1 MKDNSL
7 VYGIRAVM
15 EAIETG
21 REFEKVMM
29 QKGLSG
35 DLYRDL
41 MAKLRASGAP
51 IQMVPPE
58 TLNRITNGNHQGVA
72 AFMSAIVYQPVE
84 QLVPML
90 FEQGKTPFLLILDR
104 ITDVRNFGAIARA
117 AECAGVDAILIPDNN
132 SARIT
137 ADAVKTS
144 AGALHTLPVCRT
156 SNLFQSVKFLKNSGI
171 TIFAATEKG
180 NILYDSPAYTNPLAL
195 IMGSEENGVS
205 AELLRLSDHLVRIP
219 LMGKI
224 GSLNVSVAAGV
235 LLYEIVRQR
244 LFSGD
249 VVSEG

>member
-15 EAIETG
+15 EAIEAG
-21 REFEKVMM
+21 REFEKVMI

-41 MAKLRASGAP
+41 MTRLRTAGAP
-51 IQMVPPE
+51 VQMVPPE
-58 TLNRITNGNHQGVA
+58 TLNRLTNGNHQGVA
-72 AFMSAIVYQPVE
+72 AFMSAIAYQPIE
-84 QLVPML
+84 QIVPML

-104 ITDVRNFGAIARA
+104 VTDVRNFGAIART
-117 AECAGVDAILIPDNN
+117 AECAGVDAILIPDHN

-144 AGALHTLPVCRT
+144 AGALHSLPVCRT
-156 SNLFQSVKFLKNSGI
+156 VNLLQSVKFLKNSGI

-180 NILYDSPAYTNPLAL
+180 NILYDSPAYENPLAL

-205 AELLRLSDHLVRIP
+205 ADLLKVSDHLIRIP
-219 LMGKI
+219 LLGQI

-235 LLYEIVRQR
+235 LMYEVVRQR
-244 LFSGD
+244 NYSNPG
-249 VVSEG
+249 